1 MCCDNMAFSL
11 GHAFSHILIFV
22 GSLSILL
29 GTPSSCF
36 KPKKLVTVTLNLSS
50 YLDSSS
56 SMATWYGPPDGD
68 GSEGGACGYGKAV
81 GLPPINSMIS
91 AGSQFIFQ
99 EGKGCGSCYQIKCT
113 GNSACSTKPVTVVI
127 TDLCPE
133 CSHYFDLS
141 GKAFSSMAISGQ
153 ADKLRTAGKVTVQY
167 QRVACNYPGVSIT
180 FRVDSGS
187 NQQYFATV
195 IEYED
200 GDGDLKTVELK
211 EGPGSANWE
220 AMQRSWGAVW
230 KLDKGASLR
239 APFSIRLTTI
249 ESGKVFIAN
258 NVIPVGWKPGQT
270 FRAVGNFN

>member
-1 MCCDNMAFSL
+1 MAFTL

-22 GSLSILL
+22 GSLSIFL

-36 KPKKLVTVTLNLSS
+36 KPKKLVIVTSNFSS
-50 YLDSSS
+50 HSDSSS

-68 GSEGGACGYGKAV
+68 GSEGGACGYGNAV
-81 GLPPINSMIS
+81 GLSPFNSMIS

-99 EGKGCGSCYQIKCT
+99 EGEGCGSCYEITCT
-113 GNSACSTKPVTVVI
+113 GNSACSGNPVTVVI
-127 TDLCPE
+127 TDKCPE

-153 ADKLRTAGKVTVQY
+153 AEKLRTAGKVAVQY

-180 FRVDSGS
+180 FRVDPGS
-187 NQQYFATV
+187 NQQYFAIV

-200 GDGDLKTVELK
+200 GDGDLKTVELQ
-211 EGPGSANWE
+211 EDTATWE

-230 KLDKGASLR
+230 KFDKGALLH

-249 ESGKVFIAN
+249 ETGKIFVAN
-258 NVIPVGWKPGQT
+258 NVIPAGWQPGQT